1 MTQLKNFS
9 FPAAAIP
16 TDIGTRLRT
25 LREELRWKQSELA
38 ERSGIAVGT
47 ISKIENCEVDGGYCI
62 RGRMPRADTLLRLLA
77 AMFEGGADFELKEVV
92 PRWPEATPGRPFGY
106 GPLSRLRRRQLGLS
120 LEAVAK
126 IAEVDIATLSRFE
139 RNATPH
145 STLYKFR
152 TSGNGDVMP
161 ELYSKSLAKALQFA
175 TVEEHRA
182 WCIDQEYGQ

>member
-106 GPLSRLRRRQLGLS
+106 GPL
-120 LEAVAK
+120 
-126 IAEVDIATLSRFE
+126 
-139 RNATPH
+139 
-145 STLYKFR
+145 
-152 TSGNGDVMP
+152 M
-161 ELYSKSLAKALQFA
+161 
-175 TVEEHRA
+175 
-182 WCIDQEYGQ
+182 